1 MDLQRRV
8 REAEG
13 RIRPFVFQTPFVRSE
28 FLAAELGAELW
39 LKCENLQHT
48 GSFKVRGVFNRLL
61 VEPAGIPPR
70 VITASTGNHGAA
82 LAYATSRLGSSATVF
97 VPTDASGGKVA
108 LVERLG
114 ATIRR
119 HGDDS
124 AKTEAHARVVGR
136 ETGEFYLSP
145 YNDIEVVAGQGS
157 IAVEL
162 ARQGPKLDAIFVAVG
177 GGGLISGIA
186 GFLDAV
192 SPETKIYGCS
202 PEPSA
207 VMIRSV
213 AAGEILDIPSGPTL
227 SEGTAGGVE
236 AGAITFPLV
245 RELVDEFVV
254 VPEEQ
259 TRRTLRE
266 FLEVEQMQI
275 EGAAAMALAA
285 CRMKA
290 AEFPGGRVAVV
301 LCGGN
306 IDLQTI
312 RRILD

>member
-1 MDLQRRV
+1 VTLERRV

-13 RIRPFVFQTPFVRSE
+13 RIRPFVLETPFVRSE
-28 FLAAELGAELW
+28 FLAGELGAELW

-48 GSFKVRGVFNRLL
+48 GSFKIRGVFNRLL
-61 VEPAGIPPR
+61 VEPGGIPPR
-70 VITASTGNHGAA
+70 VVTASTGNHGAA
-82 LAYATSRLGSSATVF
+82 LAYAAKRTGVAATVF
-97 VPTDASGGKVA
+97 VPRNAAGAKVA

-124 AKTEAHARVVGR
+124 AEAEAHARVVG
-136 ETGEFYLSP
+136 EESGELYLSP
-145 YNDIEVVAGQGS
+145 YNDLEVVAGQGT

-162 ARQGPKLDAIFVAVG
+162 ERQGPPLEAIFVAIG

-186 GFLDAV
+186 GYLDAV
-192 SPETKIYGCS
+192 SPETRIYGCS

-213 AAGEILDIPSGPTL
+213 EAGEILSLPSGSTL
-227 SEGTAGGVE
+227 SDGTAGGVE

-245 RELVDEFVV
+245 RDRVDEFVV
-254 VPEEQ
+254 VPEEEI
-259 TRRTLRE
+259 RRTLRR
-266 FLEVEQMQI
+266 FLETEEMLI

-285 CRMKA
+285 CRMTA
-290 AEFPGGRVAVV
+290 SRFPRGRVAVV

-306 IDLQTI
+306 IDFPTI
-312 RRILD
+312 RSLL